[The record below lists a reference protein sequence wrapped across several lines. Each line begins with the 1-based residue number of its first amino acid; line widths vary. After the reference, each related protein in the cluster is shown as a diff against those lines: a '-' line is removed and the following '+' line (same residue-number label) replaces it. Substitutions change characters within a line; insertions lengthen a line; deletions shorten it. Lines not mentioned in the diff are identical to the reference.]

1 VRKLFTAN
9 NILEA
14 QLLDLMLRQD
24 GVNSHV
30 KNDSLQ
36 SGVGEI
42 PFVEMWPEVWVL
54 DDRHWVKAT
63 EILRQFRQARS
74 TDEWVCPHCKETNPG
89 TFETCWSCTEI

>member
-24 GVNSHV
+24 GVNSHI

-42 PFVEMWPEVWVL
+42 PFVEMWPEVG
-54 DDRHWVKAT
+54 
-63 EILRQFRQARS
+63 IGRQALGKSHGNLASVSAGSVYR
-74 TDEWVCPHCKETNPG
+74 
-89 TFETCWSCTEI
+89 